1 MAMQFQ
7 TTFFANAHKNFCVLH
22 VMAMHFVRKT
32 VRILNDFNNVL
43 SYQANLKP
51 FHTRATHISFAVTL
65 QSANHMKISIVLS
78 ESPLKDCH
86 LPFLIIISSPR
97 VINV

>member
-1 MAMQFQ
+1 MFCDG
-7 TTFFANAHKNFCVLH
+7 NALRQKNCKNTISI
-22 VMAMHFVRKT
+22 MYYC
-32 VRILNDFNNVL
+32 
-43 SYQANLKP
+43 YQANLKP

-65 QSANHMKISIVLS
+65 QSANHMKIFVLS